1 MNVVIDID
9 EFEIENVFFQD
20 SVKNTVMDDSN
31 FIRTIYSTNLFTLN
45 GIFLKIA
52 INTLSVEKYFNKYKC
67 SFDKVLNAAEVS
79 KIVSIEEC
87 ILNRINIKNKRATYK
102 IYDQLECGNIKLF
115 TDSTDRRI
123 NNQYILKISGIW
135 ETEREYGVTYKFA
148 HI

>member
-87 ILNRINIKNKRATYK
+87 ILNRININNKRYIFFTLLFLNK
-102 IYDQLECGNIKLF
+102 FLSDSSKLP
-115 TDSTDRRI
+115 
-123 NNQYILKISGIW
+123 
-135 ETEREYGVTYKFA
+135 
-148 HI
+148 